1 MSHEEVEM
9 PRVQTKLL
17 ERLHDAK
24 RRPTDAGRRGT
35 RAALD
40 LAAIDAEGLTK
51 VYGKQVALDG
61 VDLRVPQGVVFGYLG
76 PNGAGKST
84 TIRAITGLIRA
95 TSGRVDV
102 LGHDVARDRDAA
114 QRLIGYLPGDFVAYP
129 DLTAAEYLHHLTSLR
144 GGAGASAISVLA
156 ERLALPLDRR
166 FGSLSHGNRQKVGIV
181 QAFMHDPP
189 LLVLDEPSTGLDPL
203 GQREFLTMVR
213 EARDQGR
220 TVFLSSHVLSE
231 VEAVADMVGV
241 LRNGRLIL
249 TDTLSSLQR
258 QALRRIDLVF
268 GGAPPVEALR
278 HARGVREVV
287 LTGSMAH
294 VRVEGSVAE
303 LLRVAAPYGV
313 ENVLT
318 HEADLGD
325 LFLGWYA
332 EGGES

>member
-1 MSHEEVEM
+1 MS
-9 PRVQTKLL
+9 RLQTKLV
-17 ERLHDAK
+17 EHLHDAQ
-24 RRPTDAGRRGT
+24 REPAVADPRGILP
-35 RAALD
+35 AAD
-40 LAAIDAEGLTK
+40 LAAIRTEGLTK
-51 VYGKQVALDG
+51 EFGKRVALDH

-84 TIRAITGLIRA
+84 TIRSVVGLIRA
-95 TSGRVDV
+95 TSGLVEV

-129 DLTAAEYLHHLTSLR
+129 DLTAAEYLHHLTCLR
-144 GGAGASAISVLA
+144 GGAGASAIPVLA
-156 ERLALPLDRR
+156 ERLDLPLDRR

-181 QAFMHDPP
+181 QAFMHEPP

-203 GQREFLTMVR
+203 GQREFLAMVR

-231 VEAVADMVGV
+231 VEAVADVVGV
-241 LRNGRLIL
+241 LRGGRLMF
-249 TDTLSSLQR
+249 TDSLSNLQR

-268 GGAPPVEALR
+268 GNAPPVEALR
-278 HARGVREVV
+278 RARGVHEVV
-287 LTGSMAH
+287 VTASTAH
-294 VRVEGSVAE
+294 VRVEGSTAE
-303 LLRVAAPYGV
+303 LLRAAAPYGV
-313 ENVLT
+313 ENVRT

-325 LFLGWYA
+325 LFLGWYG

>member
-1 MSHEEVEM
+1 MSRM
-9 PRVQTKLL
+9 QTKLP
-17 ERLHDAK
+17 ERRHDAQ
-24 RRPTDAGRRGT
+24 RPAADADRSGVS
-35 RAALD
+35 AAAD
-40 LAAIDAEGLTK
+40 LPAIQTEGLTK
-51 VYGKQVALDG
+51 VFGKQVALDG
-61 VDLRVPQGVVFGYLG
+61 VDLAVPQGLVFGYLG

-84 TIRAITGLIRA
+84 TIRAVTGLIRA
-95 TSGRVDV
+95 TSGRIEV
-102 LGHDVARDRDAA
+102 LGHDVARGRDAA

-129 DLTAAEYLHHLTSLR
+129 DLTAAEYLHHLACLR

-156 ERLALPLDRR
+156 ERLELPLDRR

-189 LLVLDEPSTGLDPL
+189 LLVLDEPSSGLDPL

-213 EARDQGR
+213 EVRDQGR

-241 LRNGRLIL
+241 LRRGRLLL
-249 TDTLSSLQR
+249 TDTLSNLQG
-258 QALRRIDLVF
+258 QAMRRIDLVF
-268 GGAPPVEALR
+268 DGAPPVEALR
-278 HARGVREVV
+278 RAGGVREVV
-287 LTGSMAH
+287 VTASTAH
-294 VRVEGSVAE
+294 VRVEGSTAE

-325 LFLGWYA
+325 LFLGWY
-332 EGGES
+332 EEDGTS